1 MKTFIKRMSAFFA
14 VACIVLFSF
23 PSVNAYAA
31 LVSEGD
37 VTWDSLMEYQE
48 DYFAILDTK
57 LQDYQGE
64 GNYYI
69 GHIVVRSSYTSGS
82 TETQQIQYISFIIEG
97 GKENFEDYVF
107 GFAFNDHYSWF
118 VSKGPLTY
126 ISHYYENSEYN
137 QDLNNRLK
145 GFQNATVDTGT
156 VDYNMEDD
164 VKKYYRYEKFNPY
177 YTDKVEVLYSDVD
190 VIDIDGSS
198 NYTNNS
204 FDYLYHDDRSR
215 VIYESDLREPEYVY
229 DNSIGFSTGA
239 FSARRYFDSHSWG
252 CQNIK
257 VDFSPTVETKNMIHD
272 SGQQWYLDLDM
283 NFNYQLSLGN
293 SGGTVRNEMDSF
305 NITVRVP
312 YDGVRN
318 SAVINLFDAFDIVNL
333 TNADSSTI
341 MNNLRNNSDFYVLLD
356 SYYDVFNVNY
366 SSGGFLDILSMA
378 SYKGVNAGDI
388 SSFTQ
393 NVLNNCAN
401 KLGVGNI
408 DSSTF
413 INFDVEITG
422 RFTDGKTRSSI
433 GKAYLN
439 LLDGN
444 NSSYTADVDSSGNE
458 VTQDGYRSDK
468 NEYIVDSSTGDTYY
482 YDYSNHTTENVTTP
496 SLNFSDNIALTHT
509 FANTLALH
517 LDNAAELAP
526 TNNIYV
532 YNQGGS
538 GSDNSDPNV
547 IIEDDDYTDT
557 SLIQHMK
564 DGFEILDNTDTED
577 KGDGLLS
584 AASFLIA
591 GLSDDYMKLFGF
603 GIASVVTINIL
614 RSLFRR

>member
-1 MKTFIKRMSAFFA
+1 MKTFIKRMSALFA
-14 VACIVLFSF
+14 VTCIVLFSF

-48 DYFAILDTK
+48 DYFAILDKK
-57 LQDYQGE
+57 LQDHQGE

-69 GHIVVRSSYTSGS
+69 GHIVVRNSHTSGS
-82 TETQQIQYISFIIEG
+82 SEEQNIYYISFIIEG
-97 GKENFEDYVF
+97 GKENFENYVY
-107 GFAFNDHYSWF
+107 GFPFYDNSGWF

-126 ISHYYENSEYN
+126 IYYSFDNSEYY
-137 QDLNNRLK
+137 QDVNNRLK
-145 GFQNATVDTGT
+145 GFQNASVNNGT
-156 VDYNMEDD
+156 TTYKTEDD
-164 VKKYYRYEKFNPY
+164 VKKYYRYKQLGPY
-177 YTDKVEVLYSDVD
+177 YNEKVEIIYSDVD
-190 VIDIDGSS
+190 VIDIENTSDYTTSS
-198 NYTNNS
+198 FN
-204 FDYLYHDDRSR
+204 YLYHDDRSR

-257 VDFSPTVETKNMIHD
+257 VDFSPTVETQNIIRN
-272 SGQQWYLDLDM
+272 SGNQWYVDLDM

-366 SSGGFLDILSMA
+366 SSGGFSDILSMTT
-378 SYKGVNAGDI
+378 YKGVNVGDT
-388 SSFTQ
+388 SNLAFD
-393 NVLNNCAN
+393 VLNNVGN
-401 KLGVGNI
+401 FLGVGNI
-408 DSSTF
+408 ESSIF
-413 INFDVEITG
+413 VNFDVEITG

-468 NEYIVDSSTGDTYY
+468 NEYIVDSSSGDTYY

-538 GSDNSDPNV
+538 GSENSDPNV
-547 IIEDDDYTDT
+547 VIEDDDYTDT

-564 DGFEILDNTDTED
+564 DGFEILDNTDTEE

-584 AASFLIA
+584 AAAFLIA
-591 GLSDDYMKLFGF
+591 GLPDDYIKMFGF